1 MVIGLLEKLQLDN
14 FVSHKNTTLKFDQGV
29 TVFIGKNG
37 SGKSSVIDGITFALY
52 GQHTRGHNRN
62 LIRRGSTTSLVQLNF
77 KTDSKRYQVT
87 RSIDAKGSSTA
98 KLEQI
103 TDTDIVTIAE
113 GERKQMEETMSGEV
127 SNIVGLDYD
136 KLRVAAVVQ
145 QGELDAILKSRPS
158 EFKELINTLIGI
170 DRLDKAFQN
179 MRDVIDSF
187 RSLLRQRTGYD
198 DQDLAN
204 VKQKIA
210 EEKDSLEES
219 SKKLEE
225 LNLRL
230 KTLREE
236 ERNIKR
242 KLDVLEPLSRKVQE
256 LKHNEDLLLRYIKQ
270 RTSERRRELQQLE
283 QLIKDAVKS
292 MRHASE
298 APNVETSIEEIREK
312 IDVLE
317 SDTQKKDNEVGRLE
331 GLLECA
337 DKYLRPID
345 GKCPVCGS
353 AVGDSKR
360 TKLLDAEH
368 IRKDL
373 ARIKE
378 DAKKKKIDLTK
389 LKGEES
395 RLIDIETSARA
406 ATQFLTAIGIQNSD
420 DLAKKEEEAGRIRNE
435 LQHLQTETESIRDP
449 KLLAVDDYSG
459 ELADKIISLRKEIIA
474 FDQKE
479 FNDQQSR
486 YDQLV
491 NTERPLLEREIGRFD
506 ETNRQAKEE
515 IEELTKTLQELE
527 NAHAYVNLLEKI
539 RKGVYN
545 RDGSVAMSLR
555 SWALTMI
562 SQKASEYIAMFGLN
576 VLRIELAEKA
586 RDVMVT
592 CYGPR
597 GAIDMESLSGGEK
610 VAIALALR
618 LGMAYVMGRGKMD
631 FIILDEP
638 TTHLDEERRRSLVRI
653 ISEAFRAGLGP
664 LSQIIIIT
672 HDSEI
677 FDDAEV
683 DSVYKFTMT
692 PEGTSISRL

>member
-1 MVIGLLEKLQLDN
+1 
-14 FVSHKNTTLKFDQGV
+14 
-29 TVFIGKNG
+29 
-37 SGKSSVIDGITFALY
+37 
-52 GQHTRGHNRN
+52 
-62 LIRRGSTTSLVQLNF
+62 
-77 KTDSKRYQVT
+77 
-87 RSIDAKGSSTA
+87 
-98 KLEQI
+98 
-103 TDTDIVTIAE
+103 
-113 GERKQMEETMSGEV
+113 
-127 SNIVGLDYD
+127 
-136 KLRVAAVVQ
+136 
-145 QGELDAILKSRPS
+145 
-158 EFKELINTLIGI
+158 
-170 DRLDKAFQN
+170 
-179 MRDVIDSF
+179 
-187 RSLLRQRTGYD
+187 LLRQRTGYD
-198 DQDLAN
+198 DQDLAS
-204 VKQKIA
+204 VKQKIV
-210 EEKDSLEES
+210 EEKDTLEES
-219 SKKLEE
+219 SKKLAA
-225 LNLRL
+225 LNLQL

-236 ERNIKR
+236 ERKIR
-242 KLDVLEPLSRKVQE
+242 QKLDVLEPLSRKVQE
-256 LKHNEDLLLRYIKQ
+256 LKHNEDLLMRYVKQ
-270 RTSERRRELQQLE
+270 RTNERKRELQQLE
-283 QLIKDAVKS
+283 QLIKDAVKG
-292 MRHASE
+292 MQHASE
-298 APNVETSIEEIREK
+298 ASKVGASIEEIREK
-312 IDVLE
+312 IDVLQ
-317 SDTQKKDNEVGRLE
+317 SDTQRKENEVGRLE

-353 AVGDSKR
+353 PVEDSKR
-360 TKLLDAEH
+360 TNLLDPQH

-373 ARIKE
+373 ARLKE
-378 DAKKKKIDLTK
+378 DAKKKKVDLTK
-389 LKGEES
+389 LKSEES
-395 RLIDIETSARA
+395 RLIDIEASARA
-406 ATQFLTAIGIQNSD
+406 ATQFLTAIGIRSRD
-420 DLAKKEEEAGRIRNE
+420 DLAIKEEEAGRIRNE
-435 LQHLQTETESIRDP
+435 LRHLQTETQSIKDL

-459 ELADKIISLRKEIIA
+459 ELADKIVSLKKEIVA

-479 FNDQQSR
+479 YDDQQSK
-486 YDQLV
+486 YEQLV

-506 ETNRQAKEE
+506 ETNRQAKEQ

-576 VLRIELAEKA
+576 ILRIELAEKT
-586 RDVMVT
+586 RDVLVT

-683 DSVYKFTMT
+683 DSIYKFTMT

>member
-1 MVIGLLEKLQLDN
+1 MELLEKLQLDN
-14 FVSHKNTTLKFDQGV
+14 FVSHRNTTLKLDQGV

-77 KTDSKRYQVT
+77 RTDSKRYQVT

-103 TDTDIVTIAE
+103 TDIDIVTIAE

-198 DQDLAN
+198 DQDLAS
-204 VKQKIA
+204 VKQKIS
-210 EEKDSLEES
+210 EEKDTFEES
-219 SKKLEE
+219 SKKLEV
-225 LNLRL
+225 LNLQL
-230 KTLREE
+230 KTLRDE
-236 ERNIKR
+236 ERKIKQ

-256 LKHNEDLLLRYIKQ
+256 LKHNEDLLLRYVKQ

-292 MRHASE
+292 LQHASQ
-298 APNVETSIEEIREK
+298 APKVGASIEEIREK

-317 SDTQKKDNEVGRLE
+317 NDTQKKDNEVGRLE

-337 DKYLRPID
+337 DKYLQPID

-378 DAKKKKIDLTK
+378 DAKNKKADLTR

-395 RLIDIETSARA
+395 RLIDIEASARA
-406 ATQFLTAIGIQNSD
+406 ATQFLTTIGIQNRN
-420 DLAKKEEEAGRIRNE
+420 DLARKEEEAGRIRNE
-435 LQHLQTETESIRDP
+435 LQHLQTESIKDL

-459 ELADKIISLRKEIIA
+459 ELTGKIVSLKKEIVA

-479 FNDQQSR
+479 YDDQQSK

-506 ETNRQAKEE
+506 ETNRQAKEQ
-515 IEELTKTLQELE
+515 IQELTKTLQELE

-576 VLRIELAEKA
+576 ILRIELAEKA
-586 RDVMVT
+586 REVLVT

-692 PEGTSISRL
+692 PEGTSITRL

>member
-1 MVIGLLEKLQLDN
+1 MELLEKLQLDN
-14 FVSHKNTTLKFDQGV
+14 FVSHKSTTLKFDQGV
-29 TVFIGKNG
+29 TIFIGKNG

-62 LIRRGSTTSLVQLNF
+62 LIRRGSTSSMVQLNF
-77 KTDSKRYQVT
+77 RIDSKKYQVT
-87 RSIDAKGSSTA
+87 RSIDARGPLSAA

-103 TDTDIVTIAE
+103 TDTGLVTIAQ
-113 GERKQMEETMSGEV
+113 GERKQMGEAMSEEV

-170 DRLDKAFQN
+170 DRLDKAFEN

-210 EEKDSLEES
+210 EEKDTLEES
-219 SKKLEE
+219 SKKLES
-225 LNLRL
+225 LNLQL

-236 ERNIKR
+236 ERKIKQ
-242 KLDVLEPLSRKVQE
+242 KLDVLEPLSRRVQD
-256 LKHNEDLLLRYIKQ
+256 LKQNEDLLLRYIKQ
-270 RTSERRRELQQLE
+270 KTNERKKELQQLE
-283 QLIKDAVKS
+283 QLIKDAVRNIQHAAK
-292 MRHASE
+292 ASE
-298 APNVETSIEEIREK
+298 IGTNIDEIRGK
-312 IDVLE
+312 IDNLE
-317 SDTQKKDNEVGRLE
+317 SDAQKKDNEVGRLE

-337 DKYLRPID
+337 DKYLQPID

-353 AVGDSKR
+353 AVVDSKK

-368 IRKDL
+368 IQKDL
-373 ARIKE
+373 ARIKD
-378 DAKKKKIDLTK
+378 DARKQKTDLKK
-389 LKGEES
+389 LKGEEG
-395 RLIDIETSARA
+395 RLVDIETSARA
-406 ATQFLTAIGIQNSD
+406 ATQFLTAIGIQNHG
-420 DLAKKEEEAGRIRNE
+420 DLAKKEEEAGRIRSE
-435 LQHLQTETESIRDP
+435 LQHLQTETESITDP
-449 KLLAVDDYSG
+449 RLLAVDDYSR

-479 FNDQQSR
+479 YDDQESR
-486 YDQLV
+486 YDELV
-491 NTERPLLEREIGRFD
+491 NTERPLLEREIGRFA
-506 ETNRQAKEE
+506 ETNKQAKGE
-515 IEELTKTLQELE
+515 IEELTRTLQELE
-527 NAHAYVNLLEKI
+527 NAHAYMNLLEKI

-586 RDVMVT
+586 RDVLVT

-677 FDDAEV
+677 FDDAEI

-692 PEGTSISRL
+692 PEGTSIRRL